1 LYRLF
6 AALSTAKGLEDVY
19 IAALAGLLDANR
31 AATNT
36 KPLAPALPLGRVG
49 TCSQAPLVADVQRD
63 DTLAPYRK
71 VLASKRIGSLAF
83 LPLALQS
90 GAFGKFLLYY
100 ETLLR

>member
-1 LYRLF
+1 
-6 AALSTAKGLEDVY
+6 LEDVY
-19 IAALAGLLDANR
+19 IAALASLLDA
-31 AATNT
+31 T
-36 KPLAPALPLGRVG
+36 ALIERQRIPSRWRRHSPWPRGNLQA
-49 TCSQAPLVADVQRD
+49 QAPLVAGVQRD

>member
-1 LYRLF
+1 
-6 AALSTAKGLEDVY
+6 LEDVY
-19 IAALAGLLDANR
+19 IAALASLLDATALIER
-31 AATNT
+31 QRIPSRWRRHS
-36 KPLAPALPLGRVG
+36 PLAAWEPAGSSP
-49 TCSQAPLVADVQRD
+49 PLVAGVQRD

>member
-1 LYRLF
+1 
-6 AALSTAKGLEDVY
+6 LEDVY

-49 TCSQAPLVADVQRD
+49 TCRLKPPLVAGVQRD